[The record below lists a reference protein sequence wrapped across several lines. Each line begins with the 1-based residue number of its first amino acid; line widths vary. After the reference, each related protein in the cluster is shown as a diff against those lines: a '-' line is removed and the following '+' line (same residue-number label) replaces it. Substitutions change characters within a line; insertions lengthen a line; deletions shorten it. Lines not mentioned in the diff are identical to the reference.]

1 MALLTEAQYRETN
14 YYYDKVGRIAYQID
28 ALGYVTR
35 YNTNAAGQITN
46 TVKYTAALAA
56 PLSRSSTLAALNTVY
71 LSSTPPAYTVTG
83 TLYDA
88 VGRKVV
94 ETNEMNLVTHYS
106 YDALGNV
113 VSKKVTTVTL
123 GDLLDLL
130 RTKDANGVY
139 TSARPAT
146 TLANSNAAIL
156 LLPATKMQETKY

>member
-1 MALLTEAQYRETN
+1 MLHYTAVLDLLRTKDAAGNLSARPPASIENYDAGLALLTEAQYRETN

-56 PLSRSSTLAALNTVY
+56 PLSRSSTLAELNTVY

-94 ETNEMNLVTHYS
+94 ETNEMNLVTQV
-106 YDALGNV
+106 LGQAPQYPIGY
-113 VSKKVTTVTL
+113 KPTIFLFDGGK
-123 GDLLDLL
+123 
-130 RTKDANGVY
+130 
-139 TSARPAT
+139 
-146 TLANSNAAIL
+146 
-156 LLPATKMQETKY
+156 

>member
-1 MALLTEAQYRETN
+1 
-14 YYYDKVGRIAYQID
+14 
-28 ALGYVTR
+28 
-35 YNTNAAGQITN
+35 
-46 TVKYTAALAA
+46 
-56 PLSRSSTLAALNTVY
+56 
-71 LSSTPPAYTVTG
+71 
-83 TLYDA
+83 
-88 VGRKVV
+88 
-94 ETNEMNLVTHYS
+94 YS

-156 LLPATKMQETKY
+156 LLPATKMQEKKYFYDKAGRRSHDIDALGYVTAYSYNAQGQQTSVKQTALNSDGILDLLRT